1 VNARRNALPALLLS
15 AVAGATSV
23 VAFAPWGWW
32 PIQILA
38 LALVFHLALR
48 AQSVRKSAL
57 IGWAYGFGCA
67 VSGLHWL
74 FVSMH
79 RYGGMAAWL
88 AALAVLLFALELGAF
103 AAIALGVGAWLR
115 QRLSSPAVVGAL
127 LIFPACWSL
136 SEWLRGW
143 LFTGFPWLVS
153 GYAHTGSPLA
163 GFAPLGGVYGIGWL
177 AAIAA
182 GCIAFLPFRQTR
194 GRILALLLAGA
205 LFVTGFLLQ
214 QVHWTEPH
222 GQPISVR
229 LLQTNVPQE
238 MKFERAQIDM
248 MLALNH
254 AMLTEAPADLIATPE
269 TALPVM
275 AQRLPRSYLPKLGEF
290 SRKTGSHLLLGIP
303 LYDGRDDYTNSMI
316 GYAPTRESSYRY
328 DKHHLVPFGEFVP
341 PGFRWFVNLMHI
353 PLGDFSRGPLVQPA
367 FAVKEQRVLP
377 NICYEDLFGEEIAE
391 QIAAA
396 YYAGQPQPTM
406 LLNASNIAWFGDTL
420 ALPQHLQISQMRALE
435 TGRPMLRSTNTG
447 TTAII
452 APDGSVTARLPVY
465 ARGTLA
471 AQVQGFAGVTPY
483 ILYGNAIVLGLA
495 LLSLLGAWWLARR
508 ARRRSIWR

>member
-1 VNARRNALPALLLS
+1 VNSRRHVLPALLLS
-15 AVAGATSV
+15 AVAGAATV
-23 VAFAPWGWW
+23 LAFAPWGWW

-38 LALVFHLALR
+38 LALVFHMVLR
-48 AQSVRKSAL
+48 AQSIRKSAL

-67 VSGLHWL
+67 ICGLYWL

-88 AALAVLLFALELGAF
+88 AALAVLLFALGLGAF
-103 AAIALGVGAWLR
+103 AAIALSLGAWLR
-115 QRLSSPAVVGAL
+115 QRLSSPAVIGAL
-127 LIFPACWSL
+127 LIFPACWTL
-136 SEWLRGW
+136 GEWLRGW
-143 LFTGFPWLVS
+143 LFSGFPWLVS
-153 GYAHTGSPLA
+153 GYAHTSSPLA
-163 GFAPLGGVYGIGWL
+163 GFAPVGGVYGIGWL
-177 AAIAA
+177 CAIAA

-194 GRILALLLAGA
+194 GRILALLLACA
-205 LFVTGFLLQ
+205 LFVAGFFLQ

-222 GQPISVR
+222 GQPIAVR

-238 MKFERAQIDM
+238 MKFERKQIDA

-269 TALPVM
+269 TAIPVM
-275 AQRLPRSYLPKLGEF
+275 PQRLPPNYLAKLTEF

-303 LYDGRDDYTNSMI
+303 LYDDRDDYTNSMI
-316 GYAPTRESSYRY
+316 GFAPGRKEAYRY

-367 FAVKEQRVLP
+367 FAVKDQRVLP

-391 QIAAA
+391 QIAATH
-396 YYAGQPQPTM
+396 YAGQPQPTV
-406 LLNASNIAWFGDTL
+406 LLNTSNIAWFGDTI
-420 ALPQHLQISQMRALE
+420 ALPQHLQISQMRAIE

-447 TTAII
+447 MTAVI
-452 APDGSVTARLPVY
+452 APDGSVSAKLPAY

-471 AQVQGFAGVTPY
+471 AQVQGYTGATPY
-483 ILYGNAIVLGLA
+483 ILYGNAIVISLTM
-495 LLSLLGAWWLARR
+495 LSLLLAWWLARR